1 MKCAPSAF
9 THGRAAGAAARR
21 NGAVILQD
29 RWAFVATTGT
39 IAPGQCAAFEIGEH
53 ALLVCHAG
61 GSFHALE
68 NRCSHAGAP
77 LAGGR
82 LRGFRLVCPLH
93 GAAFDVRDGSATG
106 KPATRPLRTYPLR
119 VRDDRIEVELPDK

>member
-9 THGRAAGAAARR
+9 TPGRAGGAARST
-21 NGAVILQD
+21 GASSLQDD

-39 IAPGQCAAFEIGEH
+39 IPAGECAAFEIGGH

-93 GAAFDVRDGSATG
+93 GASFDVRDGSATR
-106 KPATRPLRTYPLR
+106 PATRALRSYPLR
-119 VRDDRIEVELPDK
+119 VRDDRIEVELPGP